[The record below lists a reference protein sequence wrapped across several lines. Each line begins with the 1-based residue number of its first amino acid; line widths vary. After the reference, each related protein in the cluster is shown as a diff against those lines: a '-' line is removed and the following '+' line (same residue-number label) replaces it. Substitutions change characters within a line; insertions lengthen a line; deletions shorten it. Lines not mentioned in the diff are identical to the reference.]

1 MPIHGR
7 LDVMS
12 GRKEE
17 IRDNVQG
24 ISLVGRQMGLAP
36 IKGGVASCG
45 GDWGDVRHTL
55 NTHVTVLGGQESRTD
70 RGWTSQDRDGFQAP
84 RG

>member
-24 ISLVGRQMGLAP
+24 ISLEGRQMGLAS
-36 IKGGVASCG
+36 IKGVWHLVIVIGV
-45 GDWGDVRHTL
+45 L
-55 NTHVTVLGGQESRTD
+55 
-70 RGWTSQDRDGFQAP
+70 
-84 RG
+84 

>member
-12 GRKEE
+12 RRKEE

-36 IKGGVASCG
+36 IKGGWHLVVVIG
-45 GDWGDVRHTL
+45 VM
-55 NTHVTVLGGQESRTD
+55 
-70 RGWTSQDRDGFQAP
+70 
-84 RG
+84 